1 MEKVYCSVTTDKRER
16 QLEQHGFSTFPV
28 AFYRGDMVHNTTVW
42 HWHDELELILNH
54 HGRFAVGAGKA
65 VIELSEG
72 DLCFINAGIL
82 HNVWK
87 TDRNPSEYNSVV
99 FHPRLVGG
107 LDSIYW
113 IKYVQ
118 PLTKPTFPSYIF
130 FHSEEKISRLFADLW
145 RIQSEQSPGYE
156 NEIRYLLTKLLM
168 HLPDTPKENLRQL
181 PEREQRDI
189 RRMKS
194 MLTFLEA
201 HFSEE
206 LTLKQ
211 IAESASISETE
222 CLRCFQRSIGTS
234 PIRFLKEYRLQRA
247 ADLLRTTNESVT
259 EIATTCGFFD
269 MSYFT
274 RAFRQ
279 FYAVTPTGYRTEVRS

>member
-1 MEKVYCSVTTDKRER
+1 MEKVHCSVTTDERER
-16 QLEQHGFSTFPV
+16 QLEQHGFATFPI
-28 AFYRGDMVHNTTVW
+28 AFYRGDMVHHTTIW
-42 HWHDELELILNH
+42 HWHDELELILNR
-54 HGRFAVGAGKA
+54 HGHFAVGVGKT
-65 VIELSEG
+65 VIELAEG
-72 DLCFINAGIL
+72 ELCFINAGIL

-99 FHPRLVGG
+99 FHPRLIGG

-113 IKYVQ
+113 VKYVQ
-118 PLTKPTFPSYIF
+118 PLNESNFPPYLLFRSD
-130 FHSEEKISRLFADLW
+130 EKISRLFADLW

-156 NEIRYLLTKLLM
+156 NDIRYLLTRLLM
-168 HLPDTPKENLRQL
+168 HLSDAPKENHRQL

-194 MLTFLEA
+194 MLTFLES

-247 ADLLRTTNESVT
+247 ADLLRTTDESVT
-259 EIATTCGFFD
+259 EIATACGFFD

-279 FYAVTPTGYRTEVRS
+279 LYAATPTNYRTAVRS

>member
-1 MEKVYCSVTTDKRER
+1 MENVYCSVTTDERER

-28 AFYRGDMVHNTTVW
+28 AFYRGDMVHHTTTW
-42 HWHDELELILNH
+42 HWHDELELILSH
-54 HGRFAVGAGKA
+54 HGHFAVGAGKT
-65 VIELSEG
+65 VINLSEG
-72 DLCFINAGIL
+72 ELCFINAGIL

-87 TDRNPSEYNSVV
+87 TDRDPSEYNSVV
-99 FHPRLVGG
+99 FHPRIIGG

-113 IKYVQ
+113 VKYIQ
-118 PLTKPTFPSYIF
+118 PLSKPNFPPYLF
-130 FHSEEKISRLFADLW
+130 FRADEKVSQLFAELW
-145 RIQSEQSPGYE
+145 RIQSEQAPGCE
-156 NEIRYLLTKLLM
+156 NDIRYLLTKLLM
-168 HLPDTPKENLRQL
+168 QLSGTPTKNCRQL
-181 PEREQRDI
+181 SEREQRDI
-189 RRMKS
+189 HRMKQ
-194 MLTFLEA
+194 MLTFLED
-201 HFSEE
+201 HFADE

-211 IAESASISETE
+211 IAESAAISETE

-247 ADLLRTTNESVT
+247 ADLLRTTDESIT

-279 FYAVTPTGYRTEVRS
+279 LYAATPTCYRMGLRP